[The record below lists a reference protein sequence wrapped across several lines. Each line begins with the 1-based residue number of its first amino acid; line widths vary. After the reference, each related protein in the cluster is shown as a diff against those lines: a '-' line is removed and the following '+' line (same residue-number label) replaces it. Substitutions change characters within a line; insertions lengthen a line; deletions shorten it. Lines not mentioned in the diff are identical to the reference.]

1 MPKKSAAARGGAQ
14 YQRQKGFELVR
25 PEGAENEVPKPQ
37 QSEPVKNSEPTIP
50 TTSKKTRNSASNPV
64 ASTRVLEPESLV
76 SKPVETS
83 APKSAS
89 ARLAERNQA
98 ARRAKQRSGT
108 AMVTAEHF
116 AYVRR
121 DLITIAILATI
132 MTTAIVVL
140 YFVLV

>member
-1 MPKKSAAARGGAQ
+1 MPKKSATARGGAQ

-25 PEGAENEVPKPQ
+25 PEGAE
-37 QSEPVKNSEPTIP
+37 SEASQLQKTQP
-50 TTSKKTRNSASNPV
+50 TTSEKAKNALPISPLPTSV
-64 ASTRVLEPESLV
+64 TEPETGE
-76 SKPVETS
+76 KPVEAA

-89 ARLAERNQA
+89 ARLA
-98 ARRAKQRSGT
+98 ARRLAAQRAQQRTGT

>member
-1 MPKKSAAARGGAQ
+1 MPKKSATARGGAQ

-25 PEGAENEVPKPQ
+25 PEGAESEASQPQ
-37 QSEPVKNSEPTIP
+37 KIKP
-50 TTSKKTRNSASNPV
+50 TTSEKAKSALPISPLPTSV
-64 ASTRVLEPESLV
+64 TESETGE
-76 SKPVETS
+76 KPVEAA

-89 ARLAERNQA
+89 ARLA
-98 ARRAKQRSGT
+98 ARRLAAQRAQQRTGT
-108 AMVTAEHF
+108 PMVTAEHF

>member
-25 PEGAENEVPKPQ
+25 PEG
-37 QSEPVKNSEPTIP
+37 
-50 TTSKKTRNSASNPV
+50 
-64 ASTRVLEPESLV
+64 
-76 SKPVETS
+76 VEDKTS
-83 APKSAS
+83 APAKVEPIAKKVKKTPAPVAATPASVVEPEADQAAETPTPVVAPTSAS
-89 ARLAERNQA
+89 ARLA
-98 ARRAKQRSGT
+98 ARRLAAQKAQQQRSGN

-132 MTTAIVVL
+132 MVAAIVIL